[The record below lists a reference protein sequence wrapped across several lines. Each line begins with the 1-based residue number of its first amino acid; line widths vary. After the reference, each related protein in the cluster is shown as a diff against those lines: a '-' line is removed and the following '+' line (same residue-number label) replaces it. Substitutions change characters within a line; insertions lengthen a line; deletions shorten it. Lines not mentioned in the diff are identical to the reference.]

1 MQRSEFPPHRSACE
15 GYLTVKNVS
24 GASISS
30 SKGPQ
35 GALSLSLSPLFSLS
49 LSNGARPFRFTG
61 EYPFRI
67 GTKNTTIVVDTLVQL
82 RGTSGYSGP
91 SKYHRG
97 VEVRRRIKNSTGGFV
112 TAVARDTRFC
122 IARVRLYD
130 RTRAFALQPLADC
143 ENEKDRENANE
154 IFLRL
159 S

>member
-1 MQRSEFPPHRSACE
+1 M
-15 GYLTVKNVS
+15 
-24 GASISS
+24 
-30 SKGPQ
+30 
-35 GALSLSLSPLFSLS
+35 
-49 LSNGARPFRFTG
+49 
-61 EYPFRI
+61 
-67 GTKNTTIVVDTLVQL
+67 
-82 RGTSGYSGP
+82 
-91 SKYHRG
+91 
-97 VEVRRRIKNSTGGFV
+97 